1 MLDPAVL
8 EKKLPVSEETKKK
21 WEDEDKWQTIFE
33 KDKEKNPH
41 LFLIADHLWW
51 LALSVKISLVSIIL
65 IIIGAIYTLRQAG

>member
-21 WEDEDKWQTIFE
+21 WEDEDKWQTILE

-51 LALSVKISLVSIIL
+51 LALMVKISLVMMVLSIIGTIL
-65 IIIGAIYTLRQAG
+65 LGF

>member
-1 MLDPAVL
+1 MLDPVVL

-21 WEDEDKWQTIFE
+21 WENEDKWQTILE

-51 LALSVKISLVSIIL
+51 LALMVKISLVMMVLSIIGTIL
-65 IIIGAIYTLRQAG
+65 LGF

>member
-1 MLDPAVL
+1 MLDPVVL

-21 WEDEDKWQTIFE
+21 WEDEDKWQTILE

-51 LALSVKISLVSIIL
+51 LALMVKISLVMMVLSIIGTIL
-65 IIIGAIYTLRQAG
+65 LGF

>member
-21 WEDEDKWQTIFE
+21 WKDEDKWQTILE

-51 LALSVKISLVSIIL
+51 LALMVKISLVMMVLSIIGTIL
-65 IIIGAIYTLRQAG
+65 LGF

>member
-21 WEDEDKWQTIFE
+21 WEDEGKWQTILE

-51 LALSVKISLVSIIL
+51 LALMVKISLVMMVLSIIGTIL
-65 IIIGAIYTLRQAG
+65 LGF